1 MGVVIESSVWEPNP
15 GLYIFIFFASLFSI
29 LAFPYAS
36 NKYSSTGSSSSSSS
50 KAPSLFDHGISP
62 TASSLRFQRNF
73 LLIYSLAS
81 VMEGLWSV
89 FGEFEL
95 AYYGL
100 SREQMMFSLCVG
112 FAASLLIGS
121 FLGVLSDV
129 IGPKKVCFLF
139 CILHLFLGLWKRIID
154 HPSVLATSICLSLA
168 ASIFSF
174 SFETWMVVQHEEQ
187 GHRQDMLSETFWLMS
202 FFESASLI
210 GSQVLS
216 NWLIGNNV
224 DKNMASHS
232 TAAIFLAIIA
242 LVCLLRGWTETPQ
255 KVALKEYRASFS
267 KYVFGDKRI
276 WLLVWAQACLHFSVA
291 VFWILWAP
299 IIVADGREVHL
310 GLIYPCFLGSRML
323 GSTIFPWLI
332 SGLSSLRTEDCL
344 VYAFIIMGLV
354 LSITAYD
361 YQEIGVLVT
370 LFCIFHAGL
379 GMIFPSLARLRTMYV
394 PNALRGGM
402 ISLSQAPANAAILLF
417 LVQGKYYNNIGNSTI
432 IAFAALGLFTAA
444 GCMHVLKRYGK
455 QPYHNWRKL

>member
-1 MGVVIESSVWEPNP
+1 MAVVIESSVWEPNP
-15 GLYIFIFFASLFSI
+15 GVYIFIFLASLFSI
-29 LAFPYAS
+29 IVFPYAS
-36 NKYSSTGSSSSSSS
+36 SSGSSSSSG

-81 VMEGLWSV
+81 VMEGVWSV

-112 FAASLLIGS
+112 FAASLIVGS
-121 FLGVLSDV
+121 FLGVLSDL
-129 IGPKKVCFLF
+129 IGPKKVCILF
-139 CILHLFLGLWKRIID
+139 CILHLFLGLWKRITD
-154 HPSVLATSICLSLA
+154 HPSILVARICLSLT

-202 FFESASLI
+202 FFEAASLI

-216 NWLIGNNV
+216 NWLIGDNLE
-224 DKNMASHS
+224 KNMASHS
-232 TAAIFLAIIA
+232 ITAVFLAILG
-242 LVCLLRGWTETPQ
+242 LVCLLRGWTQTPQ

-267 KYVFGDKRI
+267 AYIFGDKRI
-276 WLLVWAQACLHFSVA
+276 WLLAWAQACLHFSIA

-299 IIVADGREVHL
+299 TIVADGREVHL

-323 GSTIFPWLI
+323 GSTVFPWLN

-344 VYAFIIMGLV
+344 VYAFIMLGLV

-379 GMIFPSLARLRTMYV
+379 GVVLPSLARLRTMYV

-417 LVQGKYYNNIGNSTI
+417 LVQGKYYHNIGNSTI
-432 IAFAALGLFTAA
+432 VAFAALGLFTAA
-444 GCMHVLKRYGK
+444 GCMHVLKRWGK
-455 QPYHNWRKL
+455 QPYHNWHKL

>member
-36 NKYSSTGSSSSSSS
+36 NKYSSTGSSSSSSSSS

-112 FAASLLIGS
+112 FAASLLIGP
-121 FLGVLSDV
+121 FLGVLSDL

-154 HPSVLATSICLSLA
+154 HPSVLVASICLSLA
-168 ASIFSF
+168 ALIFSF

-232 TAAIFLAIIA
+232 TAAIFLATIA
-242 LVCLLRGWTETPQ
+242 VVCLLRGWTETPQ

-267 KYVFGDKRI
+267 TYVFGDKRI

-299 IIVADGREVHL
+299 TIVADGREVHL

-344 VYAFIIMGLV
+344 VFAFIIMGLV

-361 YQEIGVLVT
+361 YQVKMSSVNGNIRN
-370 LFCIFHAGL
+370 
-379 GMIFPSLARLRTMYV
+379 MIINYV
-394 PNALRGGM
+394 
-402 ISLSQAPANAAILLF
+402 
-417 LVQGKYYNNIGNSTI
+417 
-432 IAFAALGLFTAA
+432 
-444 GCMHVLKRYGK
+444 
-455 QPYHNWRKL
+455 